1 MRYVFWILEF
11 FIAYNQGGVLLNSLS
26 PLSFLL
32 ECFLLFVLD
41 HQILPLVHCTV
52 VFAPLMTIQDFT
64 VLIVECF

>member
-1 MRYVFWILEF
+1 MSYVFWILEF
-11 FIAYNQGGVLLNSLS
+11 FIAYDQGGVLLNALL

-52 VFAPLMTIQDFT
+52 VFARLVTIQDFT
-64 VLIVECF
+64 ILIVE